1 MAIGR
6 EVSRVFVFFTC
17 IASIVLFGFYKQRRI
32 LSGLPGP
39 ENRHVIYSTTQ
50 PIFLQLGYGDTPRK
64 LGSHEGSSLI
74 GLNKTFRKPLL
85 SPSSS
90 LALPDPVNE
99 TSARPRW
106 ILLSD
111 VWGGGETPNFWP
123 SQVASYKCHRPNEVE
138 VCVQSRKRII
148 ILLYD
153 NIPFGNVRFLINQPK
168 DSLSHFV
175 CCDGI
180 DVVYTT
186 NRVLFAQADIVEFMA
201 HKFPSPMPKR
211 AHDRQAFMA
220 YTLEAPYTLRQF
232 APYSEINLLHTFST
246 DADVRHSYVPP
257 GGICVCEKL
266 TQPVRVQFK
275 SRQATPIAAL
285 VSNCNSYG
293 HREKVLGYLMEKI
306 PVHSMGS
313 CFHNTNAPE
322 GDVRPTLK
330 QYPFYFALENAICL
344 DYVTEKFFRSFETGS
359 VPIVLSLAGWPRYE
373 RVAPSED
380 AYVDLSK
387 FPSFGNA
394 IEFLKN
400 VSKSEEL
407 YMRHHAFRSQP
418 FNQTKVSQQ
427 FLENVCFEQRGK
439 GTWCHVAQA
448 MSSKEGR
455 KRILERR
462 LGTYS
467 NTASQNCL
475 PEGTMETVLP
485 T

>member
-1 MAIGR
+1 MAIQNILPPINGGVLR
-6 EVSRVFVFFTC
+6 ALFLFTC
-17 IASIVLFGFYKQRRI
+17 ITSIVLLFGFYTQRPI
-32 LSGLPGP
+32 LPGLQKP
-39 ENRHVIYSTTQ
+39 VSRAVPITTQ
-50 PIFLQLGYGDTPRK
+50 LWQTRSQLDFPTTSNQLGFRRTLRQAV
-64 LGSHEGSSLI
+64 SSVSQQLTSSD
-74 GLNKTFRKPLL
+74 LVTEKP
-85 SPSSS
+85 
-90 LALPDPVNE
+90 
-99 TSARPRW
+99 ARPRW
-106 ILLSD
+106 MLLSN
-111 VWGGGETPNFWP
+111 VWGGGDTLNFWP

-138 VCVQSRKRII
+138 VCVESRKKVV

-153 NIPFGNVRFLINQPK
+153 NILFSNLHFLTSQPK
-168 DSLSHFV
+168 DSLSHFI

-186 NRVLFAQADIVEFMA
+186 NRSLFTQADIVEFMA
-201 HKFPSPMPKR
+201 HKLPSPMPKR

-220 YTLEAPYTLRQF
+220 YTLEAPYALGQF
-232 APYSEINLLHTFST
+232 ASYSEINLLHTFSP
-246 DADVRHSYVPP
+246 DADVHHSYVPP

-266 TQPVRVQFK
+266 TQPVSIHFK

-293 HREKVLGYLMEKI
+293 HREKVLGHLMKEI

-313 CFHNTNAPE
+313 CFHNTKVPE

-330 QYPFYFALENAICL
+330 QYLFYFALENAICL
-344 DYVTEKFFRSFETGS
+344 DYVTEKFFRSLETGS

-373 RVAPSED
+373 RVAPSAD
-380 AYVDLSK
+380 AYVDISK
-387 FPSFGNA
+387 FPSFGIA

-427 FLENVCFEQRGK
+427 FLENVCFEQREK

-448 MSSKEGR
+448 MSSKEGQ
-455 KRILERR
+455 KGILERR
-462 LGTYS
+462 LRNYS
-467 NTASQNCL
+467 NAASKKCL
-475 PEGTMETVLP
+475 QKGVMESTVP